1 MNKWYDISVGKINT
15 RRYEVDTLKRTPLSE
30 EYGRYGARMVDFA
43 GWYMPI
49 EFKGI
54 LQEHQAVRT
63 GAGIFDV
70 SHMGEITVKGNDA
83 LAFTDYLITND
94 ARKLSDN
101 QVLYTFLC
109 REDGGIVDDILVY
122 RFAAD
127 DFLLVVNAANIEK
140 DHQWILSNCSGFDV
154 KIENISD
161 KVSQLAVQGPKA
173 QEILQPIAGKDL
185 NSIKFFHADHK
196 VLVDGIECMVSRTGY
211 TGEDGFEIYLDNAD
225 APRLYHKIISLGIEP
240 IGLGARDTLRFE
252 ANLPL
257 YGNELS
263 DTVSPIEA
271 GYGFFVK
278 TDKESF
284 IGKEA
289 LARQKSEGVSRKTV
303 GFEMVEKKIPRHGY
317 PVTAD
322 GKTIGTVT
330 TGYKSPTL
338 DKFIGLA
345 LVDAAYSR
353 LGTEIYIEVRG
364 KAAKAVVTSRKFL
377 ENK

>member
-1 MNKWYDISVGKINT
+1 M
-15 RRYEVDTLKRTPLSE
+15 DTLKKTPLSE

-54 LQEHQAVRT
+54 LQEHNAVRT

-70 SHMGEITVKGNDA
+70 SHMGEITVKGADA
-83 LAFTDYLITND
+83 LKFTDYLITND
-94 ARKLSDN
+94 ARKLMDN
-101 QVLYTFLC
+101 QVLYTLLC

-122 RFAAD
+122 RFAED
-127 DFLLVVNAANIEK
+127 DFLLVVNAANIDK
-140 DHQWILSNCSGFDV
+140 DHEWIKANSTGFDV
-154 KIENISD
+154 IIENISD

-173 QEILQPIAGKDL
+173 QEILQPIVGTDL
-185 NSIKFFHADHK
+185 NEIKFFHAK
-196 VLVDGIECMVSRTGY
+196 RNCMVGGIDCMISRTGY
-211 TGEDGFEIYLDNAD
+211 TGEDGFEIYLDNES
-225 APRLYHKIISLGIEP
+225 APLLYHKIISLGAEP
-240 IGLGARDTLRFE
+240 VGLGARDTLRFE

-263 DTVSPIEA
+263 DSVSPIEA

-278 TDKESF
+278 TDKERF
-284 IGKEA
+284 IGKEV
-289 LARQKSEGVSRKTV
+289 LSKQKAEGVTRKTV
-303 GFEMVEKKIPRHGY
+303 GFEMIEKKIPRHGY

-322 GKTIGTVT
+322 GKAIGTVT

-345 LVDAAYSR
+345 LVEAAYSK
-353 LGTEIYIEVRG
+353 LGTEIFIEVRG
-364 KAAKAVVTSRKFL
+364 KAAKAVVISRKFL

>member
-1 MNKWYDISVGKINT
+1 
-15 RRYEVDTLKRTPLSE
+15 VDTLKRTPLSE

>member
-1 MNKWYDISVGKINT
+1 M
-15 RRYEVDTLKRTPLSE
+15 DTLKRTPLSE

-54 LQEHQAVRT
+54 LPEHQAVRT

-70 SHMGEITVKGNDA
+70 SHMGEITIKGKDA
-83 LAFTDYLITND
+83 LVFTDYLITND

-122 RFAAD
+122 RFADD

-140 DHQWILSNCSGFDV
+140 DYKWILSNCSGFDASV
-154 KIENISD
+154 ENISD

-173 QEILQPIAGKDL
+173 QEILQPIVGKDL
-185 NSIKFFHADHK
+185 NSIRFFHAERN
-196 VLVDGIECMVSRTGY
+196 VLVGGIECMVSRTGY

-225 APRLYHKIISLGIEP
+225 APQLYHMIIGLGIEP

-278 TDKESF
+278 TDKERF

-289 LARQKSEGVSRKTV
+289 LTRQKSEGVTRKTV
-303 GFEMVEKKIPRHGY
+303 GFEMIEKKIPRHGY
-317 PVTAD
+317 PVIAD
-322 GKTIGTVT
+322 GKAIGTVT

-338 DKFIGLA
+338 DRFIGLA

-364 KAAKAVVTSRKFL
+364 KAAKAVVTGRKFL